1 MTKKTVRLTDTGGH
15 PLDKTVSIPR
25 GAVVLINGLS
35 GTAAQKFFS
44 DGLWHTVNGRVL
56 DDAELL
62 REKNVYLI
70 YVV

>member
-25 GAVVLINGLS
+25 GSVVLINGLS
-35 GTAAQKFFS
+35 GTAAQKFYS
-44 DGLWHTVNGRVL
+44 DGLWHAVNGRVL

-62 REKNVYLI
+62 REKSVYLV